1 MSRSVRRLT
10 KHAMA
15 LYAKLDAPDCSADTS
30 RGGVVTASWAPCRS
44 GALFL
49 AEMKLLKGPG

>member
-1 MSRSVRRLT
+1 
-10 KHAMA
+10 MA